1 MALKKQLQDDMI
13 AAMKAHEDIKVSALR
28 MLKAAVLKF
37 ETTGE
42 RKEATDGD
50 ILTIVGKEVKQRRDS
65 IEEFKK
71 GNRPDLAEKEQKEL
85 EVLQAYLP
93 AQMSEEEL
101 KKLITE
107 TIAAVGAHSKAETG
121 KVMGALM
128 PKIKGR
134 ADGGMANRIVLSIL
148 N

>member
-1 MALKKQLQDDMI
+1 MPLKQQVQKELLE
-13 AAMKAHEDIKVSALR
+13 AMKQHDEIKVSALR

-37 ETTGE
+37 ETAGE
-42 RKEATDGD
+42 RKEATEDD
-50 ILTIVGKEVKQRRDS
+50 ILNILGKEVKQRRDS

-71 GNRPDLAEKEQKEL
+71 GNRLDLAEREEKEL
-85 EVLQAYLP
+85 AALQTYLP
-93 AQMSEEEL
+93 AQMNEEEL

-107 TIAAVGAHSKAETG
+107 TIAAVGAHSKADTG

-128 PKIKGR
+128 PKIKGK
-134 ADGGMANRIVLSIL
+134 ADGGMANRIVLSLL